1 LPLRTLAPFP
11 VFPDHHRMPGQTKSE
26 IRALLAGAGLAP
38 RERYG
43 QNFLI
48 DLNLM
53 RKLVA
58 AADVRPEDV
67 ILEVGAGTG
76 SLTEILLDGGA
87 RVVAVEIDHGL
98 QTLLRERLGNH
109 PRLALVQADVLAGKH
124 RLNPLVVRVLSERSP
139 APGGAYKLVANL
151 PYQVATPL
159 LMDLLYTELRFE
171 RLTCTI
177 QKEVGERLVADPRTE
192 AYGPVSVVCQTL
204 AEIEVIAILPPSAF
218 WPRPQVQSI
227 MLTLRRR
234 PADQVEVDDVPDFVR
249 FVRQGFG
256 QRRKM
261 LRRIL
266 RDWDQLDALAAFSK
280 AGVSPDSRPEE
291 LTPRA
296 WRAFHR
302 VVGSR
307 FPRG

>member
-1 LPLRTLAPFP
+1 
-11 VFPDHHRMPGQTKSE
+11 MPGQTKSQ

-53 RKLVA
+53 HKLVVA
-58 AADVRPEDV
+58 AEVRPQDV

-76 SLTEILLDGGA
+76 ALTELLLDCGA
-87 RVVAVEIDHGL
+87 RVVAVEIDRGL

-109 PRLALVQADVLAGKH
+109 PRFTLVQADVLASKH
-124 RLNPLVVRVLSERSP
+124 RLNPLVVGVLNERAP
-139 APGGAYKLVANL
+139 KPGGVYKLVANL

-159 LMDLLYTELRFE
+159 LMELLYAEPRFE

-177 QKEVGERLVADPRTE
+177 QKEVGERLVADPRTS
-192 AYGPVSVVCQTL
+192 AYGPVSVICQTL
-204 AEIEVIAILPPSAF
+204 AEIDVIAILPASAF
-218 WPRPQVQSI
+218 WPRPKVQSI
-227 MLTLRRR
+227 MLTLRPR
-234 PADQVEVDDVPDFVR
+234 PVNEIDVEDVPGFVH
-249 FVRQGFG
+249 FVQQGFG

-266 RDWDQLDALAAFSK
+266 RDWDQLDALAAFHK
-280 AGVSPDSRPEE
+280 AGVNPDSRPEE
-291 LTPRA
+291 LTPRS
-296 WRAFHR
+296 WRAFYR
-302 VVGSR
+302 AAGSQS
-307 FPRG
+307 PRA